1 MKNAKHKCPIYLK
14 KDKEESFNKSVNK
27 LKKIVNFK
35 LKIKKE
41 QTGITLIALAITIL
55 FSYDEKIKCSNSKG
69 FLLTTI

>member
-1 MKNAKHKCPIYLK
+1 MKNAKHKCPIYIK
-14 KDKEESFNKSVNK
+14 KDKKENYNKSVNK

-41 QTGITLIALAITIL
+41 QTGITLIALAITVL
-55 FSYDEKIKCSNSKG
+55 FSYDEKLKCSNSKG